1 MKRIVSRTNLFT
13 AVAGIILALSGAAYA
28 DGTTAAATS
37 QKPLKAKG
45 GTLKI
50 SEATDVAGVILEPGK
65 YEVKQ
70 VNSKAGLAIRF
81 TLFTYDHFAEEAQSP
96 YEWDVVAEVKVTVQ
110 PLTSKATHTDLK
122 VASDGR
128 KAIALQIRG
137 NSFEYLF

>member
-1 MKRIVSRTNLFT
+1 MKRIVSSTNLFT

-28 DGTTAAATS
+28 DGTSAATS

-50 SEATDVAGVILEPGK
+50 SEATDVTGVILEPGK

-81 TLFTYDHFAEEAQSP
+81 TLFTYNHFAEEAQSP
-96 YEWDVVAEVKVTVQ
+96 YEWDVVAEVKVAAQ
-110 PLTSKATHTDLK
+110 PLTSKATHTELK